1 MKPKILKVNCSFCGI
16 EIECPEEMK
25 DMEKHLCFNC
35 FQNLSEHEFED
46 IEKIHVE
53 IPSDKLE
60 DIILDA
66 LMTCIINDLFPR
78 FWKDKR
84 RQLKNMRKKEM
95 AKEAFAA
102 GASATFHLMRELGE
116 KLDDDDFIKELANYT
131 QSLRNTLQS

>member
-1 MKPKILKVNCSFCGI
+1 
-16 EIECPEEMK
+16 
-25 DMEKHLCFNC
+25 
-35 FQNLSEHEFED
+35 
-46 IEKIHVE
+46 
-53 IPSDKLE
+53 
-60 DIILDA
+60 
-66 LMTCIINDLFPR
+66 MTCIINDLFPR

-102 GASATFHLMRELGE
+102 GASATFHLMKELGE